1 MSKKKGSTFG
11 GSLLIC
17 GSCVGAGML
26 GLPIQTGLGGFFPSI
41 SAFLL
46 VWFFMLSSGLILLE
60 VNSKF
65 SLKANLLSMTSKIL
79 GRFGKSLCWIFY
91 LFLFYAILV
100 AYMAASGNILS
111 HFLDTHFLIQVTP
124 VTATLFFVAAIG
136 ILTFFGTKTVDLAN
150 RFLMFFKILF
160 FVLVVVLCLKFLN
173 PNFLQYSQTLYMA
186 KSVPIL
192 ITAFGFHNMIPTLL
206 SYSGGDKNK
215 VRLSILYGSL
225 LSLAIYLIWQFLVL
239 GIIPLD
245 GTISISS
252 ALKSGI
258 EASQLLSEYLGKSLV
273 GILVQGLG
281 FFAILTSFLT
291 QSHTLSD
298 FLTDGLKLNESKKH
312 QVLALILTLIPPLIL
327 AILNPDVFYKA
338 LNFAGG
344 ICTVILF
351 GILPSLM
358 LWKIQKQDAAIK
370 KLINNRLFLALML
383 VFASSIFLFEFIQLI
398 NNF

>member
-1 MSKKKGSTFG
+1 MSKKKGSIFG

-26 GLPIQTGLGGFFPSI
+26 GLPIQTGIGGFFPSI

-60 VNSKF
+60 VNARF
-65 SLKANLLSMTSKIL
+65 SIKANLLSMTSKIL
-79 GRFGKSLCWIFY
+79 GPFGKVLCWIFY

-111 HFLDTHFLIQVTP
+111 HFLVTHFLFQLTP
-124 VTATLFFVAAIG
+124 VHATLFFVTAIG

-160 FVLVVVLCLKFLN
+160 FILVILFCFTFIKPHLLEH
-173 PNFLQYSQTLYMA
+173 SQALYMA
-186 KSVPIL
+186 KSIPIL

-206 SYSGGDKNK
+206 SYSGGNK
-215 VRLSILYGSL
+215 DHVRKSIVYGSL

-239 GIIPLD
+239 GIIPLN

-258 EASQLLSEYLGKSLV
+258 EASQLLSEYLGKSVIGLF
-273 GILVQGLG
+273 IQGLG

-298 FLTDGLKLNESKKH
+298 FLSDGLKLKETKQH
-312 QVLALILTLIPPLIL
+312 QVLALILTLLPPLIL
-327 AILNPDVFYKA
+327 TVLNPDVFYTA

-344 ICTVILF
+344 ICTVVLF

-358 LWKIQKQDAAIK
+358 LWKIQNQQPILK
-370 KLINNRLFLALML
+370 KFFQNRLFLALML
-383 VFASSIFLFEFIQLI
+383 VFASAIFLFELIQL
-398 NNF
+398 FKFV